1 LSKVFLLNLSNSQK
15 RAFPTLATAIVHA
28 DGRASVSEEALM
40 ARLQAELGLGAA
52 AIFAVDEAL
61 AAFRDPPARRAALI
75 ELVGIAWCDGD
86 VADAEAALL
95 DCFAEKWS
103 IGPEERIAIFNW
115 VERQTALWSEAD
127 RLIRG

>member
-1 LSKVFLLNLSNSQK
+1 MFLHDLSDDQK
-15 RAFPTLATAIVHA
+15 RAFPALATAIVHA
-28 DGRASVSEEALM
+28 DGRASVSEDALM
-40 ARLQAELGLGAA
+40 ARLRAELGPEAA
-52 AIFAVDEAL
+52 AISAIDEAL
-61 AAFRDPPARRAALI
+61 TAFQDAPARRVALI
-75 ELVGIAWCDGD
+75 ELVGIAWCDGE

-95 DCFAEKWS
+95 DRFAEEWS